1 MKRRRRTQ
9 PCADGVPCT
18 VGAHRPPNTMGTL
31 PPWGLQGSAGHRG
44 APSLWDRRWEAAG
57 CCGVLSH
64 GPHPDLDGC
73 SAGSVPCRRG
83 ARGLR
88 PALDGCWGAQPPTR
102 EAVPWDPGLSPP
114 PMRLCHGAWGSA
126 PVDAVGCPDPP
137 KFPWGFQPLK
147 SLIKASLYFFPGLG
161 PCLWGV
167 RARHWQRPCPPALG
181 DGGPHPRSPHPE
193 GTHLAGDVGEGAPPV
208 LVPAMGGHLH
218 TGAGMDTP
226 GTVPQFLPHRD
237 HLRTLGLGDPGV
249 WEAMPA

>member
-1 MKRRRRTQ
+1 ML
-9 PCADGVPCT
+9 
-18 VGAHRPPNTMGTL
+18 MGC
-31 PPWGLQGSAGHRG
+31 PAPWGLTDPQTPWARS
-44 APSLWDRRWEAAG
+44 P
-57 CCGVLSH
+57 H
-64 GPHPDLDGC
+64 GGYRAQL
-73 SAGSVPCRRG
+73 VTV
-83 ARGLR
+83 GLR
-88 PALDGCWGAQPPTR
+88 PYRTGAGKQRGAVGCSPTAHTRTLMGAPQAR
-102 EAVPWDPGLSPP
+102 SHAGGVPGGSVRRWMGAGGLSPP
-114 PMRLCHGAWGSA
+114 PVRLCHGAWGSA

-167 RARHWQRPCPPALG
+167 RARHWQGPCPPALG

-249 WEAMPA
+249 WEAMPV